1 VLGGLTRLQADITI
15 MAQPTHEKTDRVNL
29 VYKTTIGD
37 SVQEI
42 ELPFRLLVLADFS
55 CNQTSAAF
63 DNQEPIVLSSAR
75 ADSLYLRYR
84 PEISIRV
91 KNVLIDDAD
100 ELVIQHA
107 ITSIDSFHPKSIINE
122 AMPFT
127 ELLRFV
133 TDLGDIVQHGSGSAV
148 FDDDAYGAIIRDM
161 LDAEGMTFEQLDQQ
175 KDNLGWL
182 VSSLERRIALQL
194 DEILHHPDFMRM
206 EAAWRSLDFL
216 LQRTDFSEN
225 CEIAVLNVSKDAL
238 MDDFEDSPEVVRTQY
253 FQTVYS
259 SEFGQFGGRPY
270 AAIVANYEFGPQAHD
285 IRLLQRIASVSA
297 IAHAPFIAAASAEF
311 FSVDSYA
318 KFSKLRD
325 IRAIFQQPT
334 YAKWNSFRETPDAR
348 YIGLTLPPFL
358 LRKPY
363 EAGIGPI
370 DYRETVNRG
379 LECMLWG
386 SSAFAFATRLLD
398 SFARYRWCLNVTGK
412 DEGLV
417 DGLSV
422 SDVAGDNMRTGKIPT
437 QILLTDKREA
447 EVVAQGFIPL
457 SVHKGDDTAAF
468 YSAYSAYRIGNENR
482 DANDL
487 AERLGAQIPYLMIV
501 SRISHY
507 IKMMQREHIGS
518 WKNRHDIDQEL
529 NIWLKQYVS
538 DMDNPAPGVRGR
550 RPLRRAEI
558 KVREV
563 EGKGDWYLTKIQIT
577 PHIKYMGTQFTL
589 SETSK
594 LEKA

>member
-1 VLGGLTRLQADITI
+1 
-15 MAQPTHEKTDRVNL
+15 MAEPTHEKTDRVNL
-29 VYKTTIGD
+29 VYRTTVGD

-55 CNQTSAAF
+55 CNQASAAF
-63 DNQEPIVLSSAR
+63 DDQEPIVLNSAR

-84 PEISIRV
+84 PEIAIRV
-91 KNVLIDDAD
+91 KNVLIDSGD
-100 ELVIQHA
+100 ELVIHHT
-107 ITSIDSFHPKSIINE
+107 IKSIDSFHPQSIISE
-122 AMPFT
+122 ARPFT
-127 ELLRFV
+127 ELLGFV
-133 TDLGDIVQHGSGSAV
+133 TDLGDIVQQGSEAAV
-148 FDDDAYGAIIRDM
+148 FADADYGAIIRDM
-161 LDAEGMTFEQLDQQ
+161 LGAEGISIEELDQQ

-182 VSSLERRIALQL
+182 VSNLERRIALQL
-194 DEILHHPDFMRM
+194 DEVLHHPDFMRM
-206 EAAWRSLDFL
+206 EAAWRSLEFL

-225 CEIAVLNVSKDAL
+225 CEIAVLNVSKTAL

-253 FQTVYS
+253 FQFVYS

-270 AAIVANYEFGPQAHD
+270 AAIIANYEFGPQAHD

-325 IRAIFQQPT
+325 IRAIFEQPT
-334 YAKWNSFRETPDAR
+334 YAKWNSFRETQDAR

-358 LRKPY
+358 LRTPY
-363 EAGIGPI
+363 EAGIGPL

-379 LECMLWG
+379 FDCMLWG
-386 SSAFAFATRLLD
+386 SSAFALATRLLD

-422 SDVAGDNMRTGKIPT
+422 SAVAGDSMRTGKIPT

-468 YSAYSAYRIGNENR
+468 YSAYSTYKISSENR
-482 DANDL
+482 DGNDL
-487 AERLGAQIPYLMIV
+487 SERLGAQIPYLMIV

-518 WKNRHDIDQEL
+518 WKNRRDIDQEL
-529 NIWLKQYVS
+529 NNWLKQYVS

-563 EGKGDWYLTKIQIT
+563 EGKEDWFLTRIQIT
-577 PHIKYMGTQFTL
+577 PHIKYMGSQFTL

>member
-1 VLGGLTRLQADITI
+1 MADPI
-15 MAQPTHEKTDRVNL
+15 HEKTDRVNL
-29 VYKTTIGD
+29 VYRTMVGN
-37 SVQEI
+37 SMQEI

-55 CNQTSAAF
+55 CNQASADIA
-63 DNQEPIVLSSAR
+63 DQEPIALGSAR

-91 KNVLIDDAD
+91 KNVLLDGGD
-100 ELVIQHA
+100 ELDVHHA
-107 ITSIDSFHPKSIINE
+107 ITSIDSFHPQSILQE
-122 AMPFT
+122 ARPFT
-127 ELLRFV
+127 GLLRFV
-133 TDLGDIVQHGSGSAV
+133 TNLGDIVQHGSGSVV
-148 FDDDAYGAIIRDM
+148 FDDAAYGEIIRDM
-161 LDAEGMTFEQLDQQ
+161 LSAEGISVEQLDQQ

-182 VSSLERRIALQL
+182 VSSLERRIALQM
-194 DEILHHPDFMRM
+194 DEVLHHPDFMRM
-206 EAAWRSLDFL
+206 EAAWRSLEFL

-225 CEIAVLNVSKDAL
+225 CEIAVLNVSKAAL

-253 FQTVYS
+253 YHVVYT

-270 AAIVANYEFGPQAHD
+270 AAIIANYEFGPRSQD
-285 IRLLQRIASVSA
+285 IRLLQRIASVAA

-311 FSVDSYA
+311 FSVDTYA

-325 IRAIFQQPT
+325 IRAIFEQPA
-334 YAKWNSFRETPDAR
+334 YAKWNSFRESQDAR
-348 YIGLTLPPFL
+348 YIGLTLPSFL

-363 EAGIGPI
+363 EAGIGPL
-370 DYRETVNRG
+370 DYRETVSRG

-386 SSAFAFATRLLD
+386 NSAFALATRLLD

-412 DEGLV
+412 DDGLV
-417 DGLSV
+417 EGLSV
-422 SDVAGDNMRTGKIPT
+422 SGVAGDNMRTGKIPT

-468 YSAYSAYRIGNENR
+468 YSAYSTYRIQNENR

-529 NIWLKQYVS
+529 NNWLRQYVS

-563 EGKGDWYLTKIQIT
+563 EGKEDWFLTKIQIT
-577 PHIKYMGTQFTL
+577 PHIKYMGSQFTL